1 MCILQWDVVCDNAYK
16 VPLTTSIHY
25 FGALVGT
32 FISGQMSDRS
42 VLYPVILYTLILYT
56 VILYTLILWP
66 SVLMENHVRCE
77 LAFFFINRFGRKPA
91 LFTTI
96 IIQTVA
102 TFIQIFSPNWEAFSI
117 IFFFVGAGSVSN
129 YVIAYVLGRLKI
141 SIPCIYSIS
150 CTFGQFTELAYLVF
164 RDRNTEPWSS
174 FGILLSWSVPELCDW
189 LHVHAG
195 CGILH
200 PWLEVVAGSHDRLWN
215 NMPPA
220 MVVSKMYP
228 HRNVFAAKPS
238 TMLMLCVLFF

>member
-32 FISGQMSDRS
+32 FISGQLSDRS
-42 VLYPVILYTLILYT
+42 VLYT
-56 VILYTLILWP
+56 
-66 SVLMENHVRCE
+66 SVLMENHLRQCD
-77 LAFFFINRFGRKPA
+77 LTSFFINRFGRKPA

-150 CTFGQFTELAYLVF
+150 CTFGQFTELAYLVLGIEILSPGVRVVF
-164 RDRNTEPWSS
+164 SS
-174 FGILLSWSVPELCDW
+174 LGVFVSSAIGYMLMPPVAYFIREWRWLLVPM
-189 LHVHAG
+189 
-195 CGILH
+195 
-200 PWLEVVAGSHDRLWN
+200 AGSGLIYIPLWW
-215 NMPPA
+215 
-220 MVVSKMYP
+220 
-228 HRNVFAAKPS
+228 
-238 TMLMLCVLFF
+238 